1 MHNSPNNEA
10 KRLFFLIH
18 IRNLSHFE
26 QPRQDKKTA
35 KEVVFKKKKK
45 KGKSE
50 RRLIL

>member
-1 MHNSPNNEA
+1 MHYCPDNET
-10 KRLFFLIH
+10 KIEFIFLIH

-26 QPRQDKKTA
+26 QLKQDKKIA
-35 KEVVFKKKKK
+35 KEE